1 LWKFK
6 YIFKDS
12 SVWDEGFRGGVFGLA
27 IESLFVSQLYFRK
40 RRKKQ
45 MIFGTCHFKNHA
57 AAHRYYRAY
66 GISSAEVYHKINFGE
81 IKIGPP
87 ARRHDEEVFLN
98 EKEGRYFK
106 KITDGKLKSR

>member
-1 LWKFK
+1 
-6 YIFKDS
+6 
-12 SVWDEGFRGGVFGLA
+12 
-27 IESLFVSQLYFRK
+27 
-40 RRKKQ
+40 
-45 MIFGTCHFKNHA
+45 MIFGTCHFSSHA

-66 GISSAEVYHKINFGE
+66 GVSTAEVYHKINFGE

-106 KITDGKLKSR
+106 RVS